1 MWMKVFDQFEFKK
14 EFSAYM
20 KRGQIYENNKIKAYA
35 LIWERC
41 VKAIQARI
49 EARKDL
55 ESDIKNDQ
63 IELLK
68 SIKLHSVNYQEHC
81 YEMAVILDSMKTILN
96 TRQKDQEY
104 LTE

>member
-1 MWMKVFDQFEFKK
+1 MWMKVFEFKK

-20 KRGQIYENNKIKAYA
+20 KREQIYENNRIKAYA

-41 VKAIQARI
+41 VKAMQARI
-49 EARKDL
+49 EARKDFK
-55 ESDIKNDQ
+55 SDIKNDP

-68 SIKLHSVNYQEHC
+68 SIKLHSVNYQEYC
-81 YEMAVILDSMKTILN
+81 FEMAVILDSMKTMLN
-96 TRQKDQEY
+96 TRQKDQES